1 MGAVCSNA
9 KTPRG
14 SFAAPGDAK
23 HTAATS
29 EVIVT
34 RAARPS
40 SSKHPSDKHSSA
52 PAAPDASPSRSPIAP
67 PRAAA
72 LTPNATSQTTPVT
85 SPTPAMRASNG
96 GAGTAGGANAK
107 KKRVAIAVEKLG
119 EFLIELPGHLTR
131 LLELL
136 RRRLASHAIA
146 GSCLVAAIAQAVHL
160 AVIH

>member
-40 SSKHPSDKHSSA
+40 SSKHPTDKHSSA
-52 PAAPDASPSRSPIAP
+52 PAAPDASPSRSL
-67 PRAAA
+67 R
-72 LTPNATSQTTPVT
+72 
-85 SPTPAMRASNG
+85 MRRP
-96 GAGTAGGANAK
+96 K
-107 KKRVAIAVEKLG
+107 
-119 EFLIELPGHLTR
+119 
-131 LLELL
+131 
-136 RRRLASHAIA
+136 RRR
-146 GSCLVAAIAQAVHL
+146 
-160 AVIH
+160 